1 MIFLLNN
8 NVLKVESNY
17 NVGYR
22 QLFDILFNQIF
33 IKQQIE
39 NLNRKSKML

>member
-8 NVLKVESNY
+8 NILKVESNY
-17 NVGYR
+17 NVGCR